1 MRFLYEGT
9 ITNQALRKQ
18 QPVYM
23 RRLDVEDLPAIE
35 QAQQMVIDTLPE
47 KEVLQPLSTD
57 EFLFILQDHGLLVGA
72 FVEERLIGFRALL
85 IPEIDE
91 EHLGLDIG
99 LTESELSQVIYQEI
113 SVVIPEYRGNRLQQ
127 KLADVIM
134 KELPSLK
141 QPFRYVCCTVAPMNI
156 PSLKDKF
163 LQEMYIS
170 SLTEKYDGMQR
181 YIFVKDLEHPNRQ
194 YVDYTT
200 AKLSDL
206 YRQQQLLEK
215 GYLGLG
221 FKLVKGF
228 HEIQFAKPVE
238 EK

>member
-1 MRFLYEGT
+1 MKLLYEGT

-18 QPVYM
+18 QPFYM
-23 RRLDVEDLPAIE
+23 RQLTMDDLPVIE
-35 QAQQMVIDTLPE
+35 QVQREVIESLPE
-47 KEVLQPLSTD
+47 KAALQPLSTE
-57 EFLFILQDHGLLVGA
+57 EFLFILQGHGLLIGA
-72 FVEERLIGFRALL
+72 FVDEQLIGFRALL

-99 LTESELSQVIYQEI
+99 LSESELSKVIYQEI
-113 SVVIPEYRGNRLQQ
+113 SVVLPDYRGNRLQQ

-134 KELPSLK
+134 KEVPNLT

-163 LQEMYIS
+163 LQEMHIG

-181 YIFVKDLEHPNRQ
+181 YIFVKDLERPNQRYTDYITAALDDMYTQ
-194 YVDYTT
+194 QKLLDEGYV
-200 AKLSDL
+200 
-206 YRQQQLLEK
+206 
-215 GYLGLG
+215 GIG

-228 HEIQFAKPVE
+228 HEIQFAKPV
-238 EK
+238 